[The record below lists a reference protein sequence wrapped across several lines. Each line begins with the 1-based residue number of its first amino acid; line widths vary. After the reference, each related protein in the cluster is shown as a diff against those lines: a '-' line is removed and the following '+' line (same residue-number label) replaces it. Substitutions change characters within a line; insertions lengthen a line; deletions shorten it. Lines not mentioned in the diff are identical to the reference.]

1 MNRLHTIMYWRL
13 RYRVIIK
20 DILITI
26 ALALFGLFIMYSLYA
41 MGSFVTKKLMEND
54 ALVAD
59 NMQAMAMLS
68 GARYTVDGVEYRMEE
83 VKQKQL
89 IGGCDGKIPTRM

>member
-1 MNRLHTIMYWRL
+1 MRLHTIMYWRL

-20 DILITI
+20 DILITV

-41 MGSFVTKKLMEND
+41 MGSFITKKLMEND

-59 NMQAMAMLS
+59 NAQAMAMLS
-68 GARYTVDGVEYRMEE
+68 GARYVVDGVEYRVEE
-83 VKQKQL
+83 KELKPL
-89 IGGCDGKIPTRM
+89 ITGL

>member
-41 MGSFVTKKLMEND
+41 MGSFITKKLMEND

>member
-1 MNRLHTIMYWRL
+1 MTRLHTINYWRL

-20 DILITI
+20 DILITV

-41 MGSFVTKKLMEND
+41 IGSFITKKLMENN

-59 NMQAMAMLS
+59 NAQAMAMLS
-68 GARYTVDGVEYRMEE
+68 GERYVVDGVEYRVEE
-83 VKQKQL
+83 LAIKPLVKGL
-89 IGGCDGKIPTRM
+89 

>member
-1 MNRLHTIMYWRL
+1 MRLHTIMYWRL

-41 MGSFVTKKLMEND
+41 MGSFITKKLMEND

-89 IGGCDGKIPTRM
+89 IGGL

>member
-1 MNRLHTIMYWRL
+1 MRLHAIMYWRL

-20 DILITI
+20 DILITV

-41 MGSFVTKKLMEND
+41 IGSFITKKLMENN

-59 NMQAMAMLS
+59 NAQAMAMLS
-68 GARYTVDGVEYRMEE
+68 GARYTVDGVEYRVEE
-83 VKQKQL
+83 VKQLKL
-89 IGGCDGKIPTRM
+89 IGGL

>member
-1 MNRLHTIMYWRL
+1 MRLHTIMYWRL

-20 DILITI
+20 DILITV

-41 MGSFVTKKLMEND
+41 MGSFITKKLMEND

-59 NMQAMAMLS
+59 NAQAMAMLS

-83 VKQKQL
+83 RAIKPLVKGL
-89 IGGCDGKIPTRM
+89 

>member
-1 MNRLHTIMYWRL
+1 MTRLHTINYWRL

-20 DILITI
+20 DILITV

-59 NMQAMAMLS
+59 NAQAMAMLS

-83 VKQKQL
+83 LAIKPLVKGL
-89 IGGCDGKIPTRM
+89 

>member
-1 MNRLHTIMYWRL
+1 MRLHAIMYWRL

-20 DILITI
+20 DMLITV

-41 MGSFVTKKLMEND
+41 MGSFITKKLMEND

-59 NMQAMAMLS
+59 NAQAMAMLS
-68 GARYTVDGVEYRMEE
+68 GARYVVDGVEYRVEE
-83 VKQKQL
+83 VKQLKL
-89 IGGCDGKIPTRM
+89 IGGL

>member
-1 MNRLHTIMYWRL
+1 MTRLHTINYWRL

-20 DILITI
+20 DILITV

-41 MGSFVTKKLMEND
+41 MGSFITKKLMEND

-59 NMQAMAMLS
+59 NAQAMAMLS
-68 GARYTVDGVEYRMEE
+68 GARYVVDGVEYRVEE
-83 VKQKQL
+83 KELKPL
-89 IGGCDGKIPTRM
+89 ITGL

>member
-1 MNRLHTIMYWRL
+1 MRLHAIMYWRL

-20 DILITI
+20 DILITV

-41 MGSFVTKKLMEND
+41 IGSFITKKLMENN

-59 NMQAMAMLS
+59 NAQAMAMLS
-68 GARYTVDGVEYRMEE
+68 GARYTVDGVEYRLEE
-83 VKQKQL
+83 RAIKPLVKGL
-89 IGGCDGKIPTRM
+89 

>member
-1 MNRLHTIMYWRL
+1 MRLHTINYWRL
-13 RYRVIIK
+13 RHRVIIK
-20 DILITI
+20 DILITV

-41 MGSFVTKKLMEND
+41 IGSFITKKLMENN

-59 NMQAMAMLS
+59 NAQAMAMLS

-83 VKQKQL
+83 RAIKPLVKGL
-89 IGGCDGKIPTRM
+89 

>member
-1 MNRLHTIMYWRL
+1 MRLHAIMYWRL

-20 DILITI
+20 DILITV

-41 MGSFVTKKLMEND
+41 IGSFITKKLMEND

-59 NMQAMAMLS
+59 NAQAMAMLS
-68 GARYTVDGVEYRMEE
+68 GARYVVDGVEYRVEE
-83 VKQKQL
+83 KELKPL
-89 IGGCDGKIPTRM
+89 ITGL

>member
-1 MNRLHTIMYWRL
+1 MRLHTIMYWRL

-20 DILITI
+20 DILITV

-41 MGSFVTKKLMEND
+41 IGSFITKKLMENN

-59 NMQAMAMLS
+59 NAQAMAMLS

-83 VKQKQL
+83 RAIKPLVKGL
-89 IGGCDGKIPTRM
+89 

>member
-1 MNRLHTIMYWRL
+1 MRLHTIMYWRL

-20 DILITI
+20 DILITV

-41 MGSFVTKKLMEND
+41 MGSFITKKLMEND

-59 NMQAMAMLS
+59 NAQAMAMLS
-68 GARYTVDGVEYRMEE
+68 GARYVVDGVEYRMEE
-83 VKQKQL
+83 RAIKPLVKGL
-89 IGGCDGKIPTRM
+89 

>member
-1 MNRLHTIMYWRL
+1 MRLHAIMYWRL

-20 DILITI
+20 DILITV

-41 MGSFVTKKLMEND
+41 IGSFITKKLMENN

-59 NMQAMAMLS
+59 NAQAMAMLS
-68 GARYTVDGVEYRMEE
+68 GARYVVDGVEYRVEE
-83 VKQKQL
+83 VKQLKL
-89 IGGCDGKIPTRM
+89 IGGL

>member
-1 MNRLHTIMYWRL
+1 MRLHAIMYWRL

-20 DILITI
+20 DILITV

-41 MGSFVTKKLMEND
+41 IGSFITKKLMENN

-59 NMQAMAMLS
+59 NAQAMAMLS
-68 GARYTVDGVEYRMEE
+68 GERYVVDGVEYRVEE

-89 IGGCDGKIPTRM
+89 IGGL

>member
-20 DILITI
+20 DILITV

-41 MGSFVTKKLMEND
+41 IGSFITKKLMENN

-59 NMQAMAMLS
+59 NAQAMAMLS

-83 VKQKQL
+83 RAIKPLVKGL
-89 IGGCDGKIPTRM
+89 

>member
-1 MNRLHTIMYWRL
+1 MRLHTIMYWRL

-41 MGSFVTKKLMEND
+41 MGSFITKKLMEND

>member
-1 MNRLHTIMYWRL
+1 MRLHAIMYWRL

-20 DILITI
+20 DILITV

-41 MGSFVTKKLMEND
+41 MGSFITKKLMEND

-59 NMQAMAMLS
+59 NAQAMAMLS

-83 VKQKQL
+83 RAIKPLVKGL
-89 IGGCDGKIPTRM
+89 

>member
-1 MNRLHTIMYWRL
+1 MRLHTIMYWRL

-41 MGSFVTKKLMEND
+41 MGSFITKKLMEND

-68 GARYTVDGVEYRMEE
+68 GARYVVDGVEYRVEE
-83 VKQKQL
+83 VKQLKL
-89 IGGCDGKIPTRM
+89 IGGL

>member
-1 MNRLHTIMYWRL
+1 MTRLHTINYWRL

-20 DILITI
+20 DILITV

-41 MGSFVTKKLMEND
+41 MGSFITKKLMEND

-59 NMQAMAMLS
+59 NAQAMAMLS
-68 GARYTVDGVEYRMEE
+68 GARYVVDGVEYRMEE
-83 VKQKQL
+83 VKQLKL
-89 IGGCDGKIPTRM
+89 IGGL

>member
-1 MNRLHTIMYWRL
+1 MRLHTINYWRL
-13 RYRVIIK
+13 RHRVIIK
-20 DILITI
+20 DILITV

-41 MGSFVTKKLMEND
+41 IGSFITKKLMENN

-59 NMQAMAMLS
+59 NAQAMAMLS
-68 GARYTVDGVEYRMEE
+68 GERYVVDGVEYRVEE

-89 IGGCDGKIPTRM
+89 IGGL

>member
-1 MNRLHTIMYWRL
+1 MRLHIINYWRL

-20 DILITI
+20 DILITV

-41 MGSFVTKKLMEND
+41 MGSFITKKLMEND

-59 NMQAMAMLS
+59 NAQAMAMLS
-68 GARYTVDGVEYRMEE
+68 GARYVVDGVEYRVEE
-83 VKQKQL
+83 KELKPL
-89 IGGCDGKIPTRM
+89 ITGL